1 LEAVIIFR
9 LFSTR
14 SRVYPHHILDALR
27 LKPVSA
33 HQIEPFY
40 PMQPRAFAASVRP
53 KVETRAF
60 VARTFASDRINSC
73 TDATLD
79 RRLPIKIIFI
89 GRHRLYFVFA
99 KLKMFGTE

>member
-27 LKPVSA
+27 LKPVKA
-33 HQIEPFY
+33 YQNE
-40 PMQPRAFAASVRP
+40 RFAARALRYHTTDIPS